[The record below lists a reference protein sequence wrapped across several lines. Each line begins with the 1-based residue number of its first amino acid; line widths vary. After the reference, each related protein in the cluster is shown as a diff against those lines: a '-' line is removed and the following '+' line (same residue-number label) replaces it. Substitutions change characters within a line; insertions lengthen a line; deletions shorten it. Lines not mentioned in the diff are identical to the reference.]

1 MAEKP
6 KTYMVVGKVVLRKI
20 GDEVLLLPVSGP
32 AAGGRVY
39 PLNETARIIW
49 DGLSAG
55 VDCDQIAD
63 RLAGIFAVPRDQAFA
78 DCIDCARMMVEES
91 LLDEVA

>member
-1 MAEKP
+1 MAEQQ
-6 KTYMVVGKVVLRKI
+6 KTYKVVGKVVLRKI
-20 GDEVLLLPVSGP
+20 GDEVLLVPVSGP

-39 PLNETARIIW
+39 PLNETARMIW

-63 RLAGIFAVPRDQAFA
+63 RLANTFDVSRDQALA
-78 DCIDCARMMVEES
+78 DCADCALMMVAES
-91 LLDEVA
+91 LLEEVS